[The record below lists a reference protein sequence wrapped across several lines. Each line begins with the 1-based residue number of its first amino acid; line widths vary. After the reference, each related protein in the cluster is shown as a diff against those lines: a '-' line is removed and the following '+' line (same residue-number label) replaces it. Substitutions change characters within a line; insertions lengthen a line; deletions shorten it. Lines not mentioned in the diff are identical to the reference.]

1 MAQVNI
7 QTKIKES
14 GKIQNI
20 DFDLVSNHSDNGNIS
35 LNLKTLMNTRNVF
48 TTPKL
53 SIETSQFPNS
63 NFDYI
68 AEGIYNYNWRLV
80 ASDTNGNIFY
90 KSSSGWAKSKVLPS
104 SLSRGAVSMLSF
116 FKPGNIFVSCFP
128 SGSGSGAYTSS
139 DGGQLWGM
147 ESDLPPTQLRNLFI
161 PKYGNLIFGVYP
173 GALKYSYTGNL
184 WADCSGYGKVLWG
197 IAGIMSAE
205 YPSRTATTLPISKS
219 YIYILVTSIE
229 VEGTPQI
236 YYSENGIDW
245 SACSIDS
252 TNLLN
257 TPVFGNGMFVTSVAQ
272 DDSTGSTTPF
282 FYSYDGITWTNS
294 SSVLSKGETNELYYG
309 NGLFIC
315 TVPNTTNPTFAYSYD
330 GITWETQTISTVT
343 QQGYFLG
350 FVNDRFYYCT
360 TSGVYQSAD
369 GKNWSLAT
377 KKDGSPLVLSFSS
390 NNNTA
395 YMIYSNGLYVCCDNT
410 HIYCSHNGVSDW
422 LLMEFPNNVS
432 ASGIKHPTFAD
443 GSFYIPYNGGIY
455 TIKPDI
461 DLKQTLKFL

>member
-20 DFDLVSNHSDNGNIS
+20 DFDLVSNHSNNGNIS

-53 SIETSQFPNS
+53 SMETSQFPNS

-68 AEGIYNYNWRLV
+68 AEGIYEYNWRLI
-80 ASDTNGNIFY
+80 ASDTNGGMFY
-90 KSSSGWAKSKVLPS
+90 KSSSGWAKSTVPS
-104 SLSRGAVSMLSF
+104 SLRGAASMLSF
-116 FKPGNIFVSCFP
+116 FKPGNMFVSCF
-128 SGSGSGAYTSS
+128 SSASAGSFVSS
-139 DGGQLWGM
+139 DGGQLWWPS
-147 ESDLPPTQLRNLFI
+147 ELPPTKLQNLFI
-161 PKYGNLIFGVYP
+161 PKYGDLMFGAYP
-173 GALKYSYTGNL
+173 GTLKYSYNGNL
-184 WADCSGYGKVLWG
+184 WADCSGFNNPFSVIG
-197 IAGIMSAE
+197 IEGIMAAE
-205 YPSRTATTLPISKS
+205 YPSKTATTFPIPKS
-219 YIYILVTSIE
+219 LVYVLVTMFKA
-229 VEGTPQI
+229 VETPQI

-245 SACSIDS
+245 STCSIDS

-257 TPVFGNGMFVTSVAQ
+257 TPVFGNGMFVTSVAER
-272 DDSTGSTTPF
+272 DDTGSTTPF

-294 SSVLSKGETNELYYG
+294 SSILSEGKTNELYYG

-315 TVPNTTNPTFAYSYD
+315 TVPDTTNPTFVYSYD
-330 GITWETQTISTVT
+330 GTTWETQTISTVT
-343 QQGYFLG
+343 QPGYFLG

-360 TSGVYQSAD
+360 TSGVYQSTD
-369 GKNWSLAT
+369 GKNWSLVT
-377 KKDGSPLVLSFSS
+377 KKDESPLVLSFSS
-390 NNNTA
+390 NA
-395 YMIYSNGLYVCCDNT
+395 VYMIYSNGLYVCCDNT

-422 LLMEFPNNVS
+422 VLMEFPNNVLG
-432 ASGIKHPTFAD
+432 SGIKHPTFAN
-443 GSFYIPYNGGIY
+443 GNFYIPYNGGIY